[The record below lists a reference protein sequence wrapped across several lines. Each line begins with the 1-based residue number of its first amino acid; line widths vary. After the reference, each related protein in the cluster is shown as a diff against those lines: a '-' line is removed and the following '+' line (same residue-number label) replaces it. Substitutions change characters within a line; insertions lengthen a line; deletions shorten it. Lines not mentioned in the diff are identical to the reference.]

1 LLQSFP
7 LVYAL
12 LNGKTEE
19 IYVAL
24 FQFIL
29 KILPLDY
36 QNLTI
41 ITDFELAQ
49 INVIKLIF
57 GESVHQ
63 GCYFHFCQVM
73 NLPIINLITSNLC
86 T

>member
-1 LLQSFP
+1 
-7 LVYAL
+7 VYAL

-24 FQFIL
+24 FKFVRQIV
-29 KILPLDY
+29 PLNY
-36 QNLTI
+36 HNVTI

-49 INVIKLIF
+49 MNAIKSIF
-57 GESVHQ
+57 KESDHQ

-73 NLPIINLITSNLC
+73 NSSIINLITSNLC
-86 T
+86 IYYYI